1 MYFNFLHNK
10 DTTFTPFAA
19 HKLLPTASQLI
30 SYTFLHEG
38 NESLLGKEQNTTFFG
53 TRRSTFLFDSGSCN
67 RKKMGCT
74 TSTALVSLS
83 GFID

>member
-19 HKLLPTASQLI
+19 HILLPTASQLI

-38 NESLLGKEQNTTFFG
+38 NESLLGKRTEHNILWHEKKYLPV
-53 TRRSTFLFDSGSCN
+53 RFLL
-67 RKKMGCT
+67 M
-74 TSTALVSLS
+74 
-83 GFID
+83 